1 MLNEEVIVFQGVI
14 SSSVFIES
22 CKQVKKMAISHKSV
36 CCIIFSPCLCLSVCL
51 GQLMKCHSNC
61 VLSFV
66 IGADSFKHKCHYR
79 VKGLA
84 VVSTVLQPG
93 HWRVVAFLIALTCP
107 RRASKAGYV
116 GSLTT
121 AYASE

>member
-1 MLNEEVIVFQGVI
+1 
-14 SSSVFIES
+14 
-22 CKQVKKMAISHKSV
+22 
-36 CCIIFSPCLCLSVCL
+36 
-51 GQLMKCHSNC
+51 MKCHSNC

-66 IGADSFKHKCHYR
+66 IGTDSFKHKYHYR
-79 VKGLA
+79 VKGLT

-93 HWRVVAFLIALTCP
+93 YWRVVAFLITLTCLW
-107 RRASKAGYV
+107 RASKAGYV